1 VTTDQATFVGE
12 LKKQVGDFCEERD
25 WRQFHSPKDLAI
37 GITTESAELLEI
49 FRFQSDQQVADMLD
63 RQDTRQ
69 EIGEEL
75 ADVFFFLLRLSELY
89 GFDLSS
95 ELKQKL
101 EKNALRYSVATSRG
115 KNYKQKRG
123 KS

>member
-1 VTTDQATFVGE
+1 MTTDQATFVGE

>member
-1 VTTDQATFVGE
+1 
-12 LKKQVGDFCEERD
+12 
-25 WRQFHSPKDLAI
+25 
-37 GITTESAELLEI
+37 
-49 FRFQSDQQVADMLD
+49 MLD